1 MSGSLWR
8 NVSSFQ
14 VPEHRHGWRWAF
26 CLFEEELAG
35 SGRSC
40 FLIKKW
46 RRALLAIWWTLW
58 RSDLSGLLAYTL
70 LFGQDS
76 MMEFAQWI
84 DDFAPADPATQPQ
97 MFVVTTSLSYLLWF
111 HVVPTKK
118 PGWTLRQ
125 NYATSMDVPVLVRP
139 WMLSYRK
146 DFGVSSMIEPDVG
159 STLLSLFLTEGLVP
173 EFVASISRQNS
184 IQLKMD
190 AWPEPGIRFM
200 SNPDLVGTEKLNLT
214 KVPEAY
220 LEVEYHELPA
230 TIGGGRFLTLM
241 SCSCSTILFH
251 VLVQ

>member
-1 MSGSLWR
+1 M
-8 NVSSFQ
+8 
-14 VPEHRHGWRWAF
+14 
-26 CLFEEELAG
+26 
-35 SGRSC
+35 
-40 FLIKKW
+40 
-46 RRALLAIWWTLW
+46 
-58 RSDLSGLLAYTL
+58 
-70 LFGQDS
+70 FGQDS

-200 SNPDLVGTEKLNLT
+200 SNPDLVGTERSWTLQKFRKRILKWNTMNYQQQL
-214 KVPEAY
+214 A
-220 LEVEYHELPA
+220 EVASLLSCPA
-230 TIGGGRFLTLM
+230 VVQQFSFMFLF
-241 SCSCSTILFH
+241 SRSPS
-251 VLVQ
+251 Q